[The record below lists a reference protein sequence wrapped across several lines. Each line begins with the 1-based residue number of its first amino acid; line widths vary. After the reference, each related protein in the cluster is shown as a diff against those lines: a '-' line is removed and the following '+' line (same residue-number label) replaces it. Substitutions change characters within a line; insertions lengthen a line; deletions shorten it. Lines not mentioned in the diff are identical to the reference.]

1 MIVFGVVATLV
12 AIRRFGRADMGVK
25 SFEYAGITLVDGNI
39 TCNAKKILSQ
49 YKLTES
55 IKGDQ
60 AHKLA
65 LYVEECAA
73 QSDKFV
79 ALGKLSDKYMKD
91 NIDLVK
97 ELHELTASEDL
108 GRDSRAITQQ
118 RCVLLVG
125 PALSQ
130 KQERLKQNE
139 EKRRK
144 RAKELEEKRKKA
156 NIIIGRAENKKREKQ
171 KTEVADLTAE
181 IHRLKAELDR
191 EKARVAYEKEKNKS
205 KTSEISRESGQKRK
219 TSATSNSFAARDQ
232 PECSYIDDQCTNEDT
247 PENQAVSF
255 LSAERGGEKLFV
267 KHKLR

>member
-1 MIVFGVVATLV
+1 M
-12 AIRRFGRADMGVK
+12 
-25 SFEYAGITLVDGNI
+25 
-39 TCNAKKILSQ
+39 
-49 YKLTES
+49 
-55 IKGDQ
+55 
-60 AHKLA
+60 
-65 LYVEECAA
+65 
-73 QSDKFV
+73 
-79 ALGKLSDKYMKD
+79 
-91 NIDLVK
+91 
-97 ELHELTASEDL
+97 
-108 GRDSRAITQQ
+108 
-118 RCVLLVG
+118 
-125 PALSQ
+125 
-130 KQERLKQNE
+130 KQNE

-191 EKARVAYEKEKNKS
+191 EKARVAYEKKKNKS

-255 LSAERGGEKLFV
+255 LSAKRGEGKRFV
-267 KHKLR
+267 KQKIH

>member
-1 MIVFGVVATLV
+1 MSINALLKVINSLLLE
-12 AIRRFGRADMGVK
+12 IERRVHER
-25 SFEYAGITLVDGNI
+25 
-39 TCNAKKILSQ
+39 
-49 YKLTES
+49 
-55 IKGDQ
+55 
-60 AHKLA
+60 
-65 LYVEECAA
+65 
-73 QSDKFV
+73 
-79 ALGKLSDKYMKD
+79 

-125 PALSQ
+125 AALSQ

-144 RAKELEEKRKKA
+144 RAKELEEKRKQSM
-156 NIIIGRAENKKREKQ
+156 IIIARAEMMEEEKRKR
-171 KTEVADLTAE
+171 EVADLTAE
-181 IHRLKAELDR
+181 VDRLKAELDR
-191 EKARVAYEKEKNKS
+191 SEARVAYEKERNKS
-205 KTSEISRESGQKRK
+205 KTSEIPRESGQKRK

-255 LSAERGGEKLFV
+255 LSAKRGEGKRFV
-267 KHKLR
+267 KQKIH